1 VLRPAAFTIVGM
13 TRADFTH
20 FLTIPTRWMD
30 NDLYGHVNNAV
41 YYSWFDTV
49 INEYL
54 IRAGGLDIHHAAIV
68 GFCVD
73 SGCTYKKS
81 FAFPEP
87 VHAGLRVARL
97 GNSSVRYEV
106 GLFAEGDAELRASG
120 FFVHVFVDRKTNKSV
135 SIPQSIRSALQAIAV
150 AVTDDTRK

>member
-1 VLRPAAFTIVGM
+1 MNRT
-13 TRADFTH
+13 DYKH

-30 NDLYGHVNNAV
+30 NDVYGHVNNVV

-54 IRAGGLDIHHAAIV
+54 IRFGGLDIHHAPIV
-68 GFCVD
+68 GFAVE
-73 SGCTYKKS
+73 SGCAYSRS

-87 VHAGLRVARL
+87 VCAGLRVTKI

-106 GLFAEGDAELRASG
+106 GLFGEGDDEPRATG
-120 FFVHVFVDRKTNKSV
+120 YFVHVFVDRTANRSVPIPVTIRAALV
-135 SIPQSIRSALQAIAV
+135 SIGVGLTQ
-150 AVTDDTRK
+150 